1 MSQSFKTRRLTAA
14 DVDAARSLRLASL
27 LDSPMAFG
35 SLYEDTLM
43 QPDEWWHEWISGGA
57 TFAAFDETGDV
68 GIVRVQALEEH
79 PDDVAMLYSMWV
91 APRARGRGVG
101 EALVRECVQWARHV
115 GFNDMQLAVVENN
128 ERAVQLYVRCGF
140 QRTGRVEVRERDG
153 VTIAEMSLAI
163 ASD

>member
-1 MSQSFKTRRLTAA
+1 MSQSVRIRRLTVA
-14 DVDAARSLRLASL
+14 DLDSARALRLESL

-35 SLYEDTLM
+35 SLYEDTLK
-43 QPDEWWHEWISGGA
+43 QPDEWWQTWISGGA
-57 TFAAFDETGDV
+57 TFAASDTSGDV
-68 GIVRVQALEEH
+68 GIVRVQALDEH

-115 GFNDMQLAVVENN
+115 GFNDVQLAVVENN

-140 QRTGRVEVRERDG
+140 RRTGRVEVRERDG